1 MRNGM
6 KSVAMMAI
14 AFAVMVIV
22 LAALVPGAAMASDA
36 RIAAMGGNP
45 LIMKDDYN
53 IWLFPN
59 ETIDHANL
67 AIAGWGG
74 SATSAILRPRNF
86 GAISGGEYGGTLFRV
101 TDNHAVG
108 LFIDGREEFAAGYP
122 QSADQKLD
130 LFWGGRFSERFS
142 AGLHFGRAA
151 SKNVEAAKTGD
162 VQHEESRVARSAID
176 AGIEIGCTESVAAEI
191 GVSTWF
197 TSWDEFFDDTDLN
210 GREADGYLLTAVRT
224 RVIWA
229 KERNT
234 QLIPYFDFIRDKQ
247 AWNEIADGEISRMDE
262 TVTSQVNVGIGVNH
276 RPSKSLLLVGSVD
289 AAFYSKEVKFTETGS
304 PEQVVTDDKIDN
316 IPSVAMGFEYR
327 AMKALILRAGAQKRI
342 FDRDLNGAIA
352 TGTAFAY
359 NIGAGLKVKDLLLD
373 FVVDTEFAR
382 RGPYFISGSGGDFA
396 TLVTGTLPF

>member
-1 MRNGM
+1 MRKRM
-6 KSVAMMAI
+6 ESLSRTTI
-14 AFAVMVIV
+14 AFAVIGIV
-22 LAALVPGAAMASDA
+22 LGALVPGAAIASDA

-101 TDNHAVG
+101 TDNHALG
-108 LFIDGREEFAAGYP
+108 LFIDGREELAEGYP

-130 LFWGGRFSERFS
+130 LFWGGRFSERLS

-151 SKNVEAAKTGD
+151 AKSAEAAKTAD
-162 VQHEESRVARSAID
+162 VQHEESSVARSAID
-176 AGIEIGCTESVAAEI
+176 IGLEIGCTESVSAEI
-191 GVSTWF
+191 GFSAWVTN
-197 TSWDEFFDDTDLN
+197 WDDFSDDADQE

-229 KERNT
+229 KERKT

-247 AWNEIADGEISRMDE
+247 AWNTLAGGEISRMDE
-262 TVTSQVNVGIGVNH
+262 RITSQVNVGVGVNH
-276 RPSKSLLLVGSVD
+276 RPSKSILLVGSVD
-289 AAFYSKEVKFTETGS
+289 AAFYSKESKFTETGS
-304 PEQVVTDDKIDN
+304 PEQVVIDDKIDN
-316 IPSVAMGFEYR
+316 VPTVAMGFEYR
-327 AMKALILRAGAQKRI
+327 AMKTLFLRAGAQKRI

-373 FVVDTEFAR
+373 FVVDTDFAR

>member
-1 MRNGM
+1 M
-6 KSVAMMAI
+6 
-14 AFAVMVIV
+14 
-22 LAALVPGAAMASDA
+22 
-36 RIAAMGGNP
+36 
-45 LIMKDDYN
+45 
-53 IWLFPN
+53 
-59 ETIDHANL
+59 
-67 AIAGWGG
+67 
-74 SATSAILRPRNF
+74 
-86 GAISGGEYGGTLFRV
+86 
-101 TDNHAVG
+101 
-108 LFIDGREEFAAGYP
+108 
-122 QSADQKLD
+122 
-130 LFWGGRFSERFS
+130 
-142 AGLHFGRAA
+142 
-151 SKNVEAAKTGD
+151 AKTSD
-162 VQHEESRVARSAID
+162 IQHEESRVARNAID
-176 AGIEIGCTESVAAEI
+176 AGIEIGFTESVAAEI
-191 GVSTWF
+191 GVSTWV

-247 AWNEIADGEISRMDE
+247 AWNTISDGAISRMDE

-276 RPSKSLLLVGSVD
+276 RPSKALLLVGSVD
-289 AAFYSKEVKFTETGS
+289 AAFYSRETKFTETGS
-304 PEQVVTDDKIDN
+304 PEQVVVDDKIDN